1 MQEEINQFKRN
12 VVWDL
17 VQRLKNKIV
26 MGTKWVF
33 RNKLDE
39 NEIVTKNKVMLVAK
53 EYNQA
58 KQIYYEE
65 TYPPITRSQAIRL
78 LLAFVCFLDFKLYQ
92 MDVKS
97 AFLN

>member
-26 MGTKWVF
+26 IGTKWVF

-53 EYNQA
+53 EYN
-58 KQIYYEE
+58 
-65 TYPPITRSQAIRL
+65 
-78 LLAFVCFLDFKLYQ
+78 
-92 MDVKS
+92 
-97 AFLN
+97 